1 MCTGGITTS
10 MDTCPVLS
18 LLSLPD
24 EILLFIISFLPSR
37 ECLSVKSTCRRLQLI
52 ASDPSVWHTIAWQY
66 RGPQDDKQ
74 LTLALKLSA
83 PQLSK
88 CTLAMVTDYSCA
100 PSKFLQ
106 ILKRSSTIAS
116 LTIIGCQFT
125 CRQFNA
131 ILSTLPH
138 IEELKVQLSFTS
150 KSAVIDAIEF
160 ASHLKS
166 LVIMMPYPV
175 YYSPLDQILLAWANG
190 TLFCPPDIGVQ
201 FSADSYHKMP
211 LELIAECLC
220 CLILK
225 KEPSLP
231 PTAISLSILSYLLL
245 SPAPHT
251 ARLCIYNS
259 PSAFSSLPEYPS
271 LALEFGPSKPPVMP
285 VAQLDCIGLEE
296 DGHLFLTGNE
306 LNSSNYH
313 SGTLYKMPTPHIVPC
328 AVSSIPS
335 SLTHLFLDQCTS
347 LNSTNLEVI
356 AEQCPVVV
364 RLSLCGCTSSLKDLE
379 GLGAIAAKCSKLKD
393 LSLLQIHRRSVPCT
407 GLLWEVVSHMHLTC
421 LAVDA
426 CMLRPLPDA
435 DSRGSAGNPER
446 VSRVPIPSARV
457 TDQIRSILRAMTSL
471 AALEVNCSCSE
482 CLFLTLAVSL
492 VSEVSYLEY
501 LRLDNLS
508 STLLSLNYFENIRHL
523 KYLYLSKHIPGKLV
537 LPSSETFYSDLEQL
551 CIDANATTLN
561 LDIITSITSGR
572 KITHA
577 FLSVR
582 SIDEKCIL
590 HLIQNSPRLLVLY
603 VKAAEKPRRNRA
615 QYIVKALN
623 KVAKSRGVVNF
634 SIEFGC
640 VGFGLVSGVNVLVHS
655 KLLSLF

>member
-1 MCTGGITTS
+1 

-18 LLSLPD
+18 LLNLPD

-37 ECLSVKSTCRRLQLI
+37 ECLSVKSTCRRLQVI
-52 ASDPSVWHTIAWQY
+52 ASDPSVWHTTAWQY

-74 LTLALKLSA
+74 LTQALKLSA

-88 CTLAMVTDYSCA
+88 CTLVMVTAYSCS
-100 PSKFLQ
+100 PSKFLP
-106 ILKRSSTIAS
+106 ILRRSSTITS
-116 LTIIGCQFT
+116 LTIVGCQFT
-125 CRQFNA
+125 CRQFDA
-131 ILSTLPH
+131 ILSSLPR
-138 IEELKVQLSFTS
+138 IEEFKVQLSFTS
-150 KSAVIDAIEF
+150 KSAVIDAVEV

-201 FSADSYHKMP
+201 FSADIYHKKQ

-271 LALEFGPSKPPVMP
+271 LALEFGPSKPPIMP

-296 DGHLFLTGNE
+296 DEHLFLTGNE
-306 LNSSNYH
+306 LNSSDYLAV
-313 SGTLYKMPTPHIVPC
+313 TFYKMPTPHRIPC

-335 SLTHLFLDQCTS
+335 SLTRLFLDQCTS
-347 LNSTNLEVI
+347 LNSTSLEAI
-356 AEQCPVVV
+356 AEQCPDLI
-364 RLSLCGCTSSLKDLE
+364 RLSLCGCSSSLMDLG
-379 GLGAIAAKCSKLKD
+379 GLAAVAAKCSKLKD
-393 LSLLQIHRRSVPCT
+393 LNLLQIHRRSVPCT
-407 GLLWEVVSHMHLTC
+407 GLLWEVVSRMHLTC

-435 DSRGSAGNPER
+435 DSRGSAGNSKR
-446 VSRVPIPSARV
+446 VSRVPIPSLRV
-457 TDQIRSILRAMTSL
+457 TDQIRSSLRAMTSL
-471 AALEVNCSCSE
+471 TALEVNCLRNE
-482 CLFLTLAVSL
+482 CLFLSFEVSL
-492 VSEVSYLEY
+492 VSEVSCLEY

-508 STLLSLNYFENIRHL
+508 SSLQSLNSFESIQQL
-523 KYLYLSKHIPGKLV
+523 KYLYLKKYSPGRLI
-537 LPSSETFYSDLEQL
+537 LPSSKTFYSDLEQL
-551 CIDANATTLN
+551 CFDANETTLT
-561 LDIITSITSGR
+561 LDIITSITSGG
-572 KITHA
+572 KLTHA

-590 HLIQNSPRLLVLY
+590 HFIQNSPQLLVLY
-603 VKAAEKPRRNRA
+603 IKAAEKPRRDHA
-615 QYIVKALN
+615 KHIVKALN
-623 KVAKSRGVVNF
+623 KVAKSHGVVNF
-634 SIEFGC
+634 SIEFD
-640 VGFGLVSGVNVLVHS
+640 
-655 KLLSLF
+655 